1 MTTPDDAPRR
11 GPDFVPPPPRAERVV
26 PEVVEPVRPG
36 GFGGRGGVGPGEMAS
51 RQNKP
56 HQWIVLGLLVA
67 VVGYFALRGGSL
79 ERADLVFFAVLVPSI
94 ILHEVSHGA
103 AALAFGDRTAQE
115 AGRLTLN
122 PLKHI
127 DPFWTVLVPA
137 MMVFYTGRAFGMAK
151 PVPVNPGRMR
161 SPRNHGLLTA
171 LAGPATNIA
180 IAAFATVALRLAH
193 ADAAAM
199 AETLEAVFF
208 RRGTAP
214 LGLEV
219 LAQLGLANVVLAVFN
234 LIPIPPL
241 DGSAVFERILPERLL
256 VPYLRIRQ
264 FSFFLFIGLFILG
277 SDVFGRILDP
287 FIELWFR
294 LLFR

>member
-1 MTTPDDAPRR
+1 MTTPEDPRRR
-11 GPDFVPPPPRAERVV
+11 GPDFIPPAPRPPPERVV
-26 PEVVEPVRPG
+26 PEVVE
-36 GFGGRGGVGPGEMAS
+36 RGGGGIGPGEAPEAS
-51 RQNKP
+51 GNKP
-56 HQWIVLGLLVA
+56 HQWAVLALLVGVIVFFA
-67 VVGYFALRGGSL
+67 VRGGSL
-79 ERADLVFFAVLVPSI
+79 QRADIVFFAVLIPSI

-122 PLKHI
+122 PIKHI
-127 DPFWTVLVPA
+127 DPFWTVLLPA

-161 SPRNHGLLTA
+161 SPRNHGMFTA
-171 LAGPATNIA
+171 LAGPATNIV
-180 IAAFATVALRLAH
+180 IAALTWIAYRVAYG
-193 ADAAAM
+193 ADPS
-199 AETLEAVFF
+199 
-208 RRGTAP
+208 AP
-214 LGLEV
+214 LRSANTPLLAEV
-219 LAQLGLANVVLAVFN
+219 LFSLGLANVVLAVFN

-241 DGSAVFERILPERLL
+241 DGSAVFERVLPTRLL

-264 FSFFLFIGLFILG
+264 FSFFLFIGLFLVG

-294 LLFR
+294 LLFS

>member
-1 MTTPDDAPRR
+1 
-11 GPDFVPPPPRAERVV
+11 
-26 PEVVEPVRPG
+26 
-36 GFGGRGGVGPGEMAS
+36 MAS
-51 RQNKP
+51 AQNKP
-56 HQWIVLGLLVA
+56 HQWVVLGLLVA

-79 ERADLVFFAVLVPSI
+79 QRADIVFFAVLIPSI

-103 AALAFGDRTAQE
+103 AALLFGDRTAQE

-127 DPFWTVLVPA
+127 DPFWTILLPA

-161 SPRNHGLLTA
+161 SPRNHGMLTA
-171 LAGPATNIA
+171 LAGPATNIV
-180 IAAFATVALRLAH
+180 IAAVTWAIYKASYG
-193 ADAAAM
+193 DDP
-199 AETLEAVFF
+199 
-208 RRGTAP
+208 TAP
-214 LGLEV
+214 FRALDTPLLAEV
-219 LAQLGLANVVLAVFN
+219 LFSLGLANVVLAVFN

-264 FSFFLFIGLFILG
+264 FSFFLFIGLFLVG

-287 FIELWFR
+287 FIELWFD
-294 LLFR
+294 LLFT

>member
-1 MTTPDDAPRR
+1 MPDEPSHRR

-26 PEVVEPVRPG
+26 PEVVEG
-36 GFGGRGGVGPGEMAS
+36 GSRGIGPGEMAS
-51 RQNKP
+51 PKNQP
-56 HQWIVLGLLVA
+56 HQWVVLGLLIA
-67 VVGYFALRGGSL
+67 VVVFFAIRGGSL
-79 ERADLVFFAVLVPSI
+79 QRADIVFFAVLVPSI

-122 PLKHI
+122 PIKHI
-127 DPFWTVLVPA
+127 DPFWTVLLPA

-161 SPRNHGLLTA
+161 SPRNHGTLTA
-171 LAGPATNIA
+171 LAGPATNIV
-180 IAAFATVALRLAH
+180 IAALTWAAYQVAYGG
-193 ADAAAM
+193 DP
-199 AETLEAVFF
+199 
-208 RRGTAP
+208 TAP
-214 LGLEV
+214 FRSAATPLLAEV
-219 LAQLGLANVVLAVFN
+219 LFSLGLANVVLAVFN

-264 FSFFLFIGLFILG
+264 FSFFLFIGLFLVG

-294 LLFR
+294 LLFT

>member
-1 MTTPDDAPRR
+1 MTTPDDGPRR

-26 PEVVEPVRPG
+26 PEIVEPGGPGRPG
-36 GFGGRGGVGPGEMAS
+36 GGGIGPGEMES

-56 HQWIVLGLLVA
+56 HQWVVLGLLVA
-67 VVGYFALRGGSL
+67 VVAYFALRGGSL
-79 ERADLVFFAVLVPSI
+79 QRADIVFFAVLIPSI

-103 AALAFGDRTAQE
+103 AALLFGDRTAQE

-127 DPFWTVLVPA
+127 DPFWTILLPA

-161 SPRNHGLLTA
+161 SPRNHGMLTA
-171 LAGPATNIA
+171 LAGPATNIV
-180 IAAFATVALRLAH
+180 IAAVTWAAYKLSYG
-193 ADAAAM
+193 ADP
-199 AETLEAVFF
+199 
-208 RRGTAP
+208 TAP
-214 LGLEV
+214 FRTVDTPLLAEV
-219 LAQLGLANVVLAVFN
+219 LFSLGLANVVLAVFN

-264 FSFFLFIGLFILG
+264 FSFFLFIGLFLVG

-287 FIELWFR
+287 FIDLWFR
-294 LLFR
+294 LLFT